1 MPKVTQQIPGGR
13 TEIQSRGAPGL
24 HQPLVPPNFAPFSL
38 TVPEEQVS
46 IGLEVLNGGRMH
58 EAEAED
64 WRGWGPAEHAY
75 DAGREGHGQL
85 PSYSSQAAGGG
96 S

>member
-1 MPKVTQQIPGGR
+1 
-13 TEIQSRGAPGL
+13 
-24 HQPLVPPNFAPFSL
+24 
-38 TVPEEQVS
+38 
-46 IGLEVLNGGRMH
+46 MH

-64 WRGWGPAEHAY
+64 GRGWRPTEHTH

>member
-1 MPKVTQQIPGGR
+1 MPKVIQQIPGGR
-13 TEIQSRGAPGL
+13 TEIQGRGAPGL
-24 HQPLVPPNFAPFSL
+24 LQPLVPPNCAPL
-38 TVPEEQVS
+38 LLIVPEEQVS

-64 WRGWGPAEHAY
+64 GRGWGPAEHAY
-75 DAGREGHGQL
+75 NAGREGHGQL
-85 PSYSSQAAGGG
+85 PSYSSQAAAGR